1 VLQPVL
7 LGVGAAMVAICAM
20 PSIRR
25 YYAIP
30 SGHGGDRR

>member
-1 VLQPVL
+1 LQPIL
-7 LGVGAAMVAICAM
+7 LGVGVAMGAICAV

-25 YYAIP
+25 YCAIP